1 MKNKATPF
9 GMLSLVLLALPV
21 AKAAVIQTDFGTGD
35 GTTPGGAFVS
45 AGNLLATNFSSATSS
60 GTFYQGVSP
69 DISTVYDGLLIV
81 TNNDDPMM
89 PNVATHNTKM
99 MPNVATVQFNLNGA
113 FNLTTIRTYA
123 SWQDDGRSGQRY
135 VVNYATAAA
144 PTSFSLLHSIAEYNF
159 PNSTN
164 FPSTMVRL
172 TSSNGFLAENV
183 VSLQFVF
190 NGYQNEGTGFGEF
203 QVLGS
208 QVSSV
213 PEPGTLLPAA
223 ALVAGALL
231 RRRRGRAS
239 RSGSA
244 AA

>member
-35 GTTPGGAFVS
+35 GTTPGGAFSS
-45 AGNLLATNFSSATSS
+45 AGNLLSSNLSSATKS
-60 GTFYQGVSP
+60 GTFYSLTP
-69 DISTVYDGLLIV
+69 TISMLYDGVLLF
-81 TNNDDPMM
+81 DSPM
-89 PNVATHNTKM
+89 TSM

-123 SWQDDGRSGQRY
+123 SWQDDGRSGQGY

-159 PNSTN
+159 PDMYTV

-190 NGYQNEGTGFGEF
+190 NGYQNGGTGFGEF

-208 QVSSV
+208 QATAV

-239 RSGSA
+239 RSGSGA